1 MTFRTMVSSSRNS
14 VKKKTLSLKFIVI
27 SIVFYQDFWLKLI
40 IERFKKREEDKKK
53 FRISKVNIQNIRAK
67 WSDFK
72 STSRRICI
80 HLIEIFE
87 MKIIFEIN
95 NIRTY
100 YHNRKDDNNIEFE
113 LWERLNNICN
123 KEKCDDFINNPPDF
137 LPFFLPYFHFD
148 IRDYHRF

>member
-1 MTFRTMVSSSRNS
+1 MVSSSRNS

-27 SIVFYQDFWLKLI
+27 SIIFYQDFWLKLI
-40 IERFKKREEDKKK
+40 IERFKKRKEDKKK

-72 STSRRICI
+72 LTSRI
-80 HLIEIFE
+80 HMDTFDRNIRNENNIR
-87 MKIIFEIN
+87 N

-100 YHNRKDDNNIEFE
+100 YHNRKDDNNKWIEFE

-123 KEKCDDFINNPPDF
+123 KEKCDDFINNAPDF